1 MAKCDVCF
9 RHCDIVEGG
18 RGFCGVRS
26 CKDGQIMS
34 TNYGKLTSMALDP
47 IEKKPLSRFH
57 PGSYILSIGS
67 YGCNLR
73 CPFCQN
79 DDISWSDRA
88 YLFEEEAEVWTPED
102 VARAAAYYKGEGNIG
117 VAFTYNEPLIGY
129 EFLRDSARL
138 VHERGMLN
146 VLVTNGTASLSVLEE
161 LRPHIDAMNID
172 LKGFTEKYYSNVL
185 GGNLQMVKEF
195 IETAAQFC
203 HVELTTLIVP
213 GENDTEEEMR
223 AISEYISQ
231 LKDKNG
237 NVIGHDIPLHISRFF
252 PRFKM
257 TDRNPTDVK
266 LVYHLADIAREKL
279 NYVYE
284 GNC

>member
-34 TNYGKLTSMALDP
+34 TNYGKITSMALDP

-129 EFLRDSARL
+129 EFLRDTARL

-195 IETAAQFC
+195 IKTAAQFC

-257 TDRNPTDVK
+257 TDRNPTDIK

>member
-1 MAKCDVCF
+1 
-9 RHCDIVEGG
+9 
-18 RGFCGVRS
+18 
-26 CKDGQIMS
+26 
-34 TNYGKLTSMALDP
+34 
-47 IEKKPLSRFH
+47 
-57 PGSYILSIGS
+57 
-67 YGCNLR
+67 
-73 CPFCQN
+73 
-79 DDISWSDRA
+79 
-88 YLFEEEAEVWTPED
+88 
-102 VARAAAYYKGEGNIG
+102 
-117 VAFTYNEPLIGY
+117 
-129 EFLRDSARL
+129 
-138 VHERGMLN
+138 
-146 VLVTNGTASLSVLEE
+146 
-161 LRPHIDAMNID
+161 
-172 LKGFTEKYYSNVL
+172 
-185 GGNLQMVKEF
+185 MVKEF

>member
-34 TNYGKLTSMALDP
+34 TNYGKITSMALDP

-88 YLFEEEAEVWTPED
+88 YLFEEEAEVWAPED

-129 EFLRDSARL
+129 EFLRDTARL

-172 LKGFTEKYYSNVL
+172 LKGFTENYYSNVL

>member
-34 TNYGKLTSMALDP
+34 TNYGKITSMALDP

-129 EFLRDSARL
+129 EFLRDTARL

-172 LKGFTEKYYSNVL
+172 LKGFTENYYSNVL

-237 NVIGHDIPLHISRFF
+237 NVIGNDIPLHISRFF